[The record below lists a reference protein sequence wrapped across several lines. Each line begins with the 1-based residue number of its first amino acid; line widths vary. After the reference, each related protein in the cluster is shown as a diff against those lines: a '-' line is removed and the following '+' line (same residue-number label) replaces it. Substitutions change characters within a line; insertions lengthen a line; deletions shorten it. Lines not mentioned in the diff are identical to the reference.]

1 MELGGPA
8 RAGPPLPSSHGA
20 LTIARDGARS
30 PMSPHAPR
38 AVLRLLPDEPLARL
52 AAGGSEPAFD
62 VLYTRHAAGLT
73 ASCRRILRND
83 EDARDALQNTM
94 LKAWAALDRRGD
106 APLRLWLHRI
116 AHNESVSLLR
126 RRRPSAEL
134 PASAAAITDV
144 HAVAADRAELA
155 AAIGDIGDLTPRQ
168 REALLMRTLGDSS
181 YDDIAATLQ
190 TSPAAARQSV
200 TSARRALRRRRLAGV
215 LPVPAWIM
223 ELSSLASSGTS
234 ALSGQVAGRA
244 AATLGAAVATIG
256 VVHGPVTE
264 PRPAAS
270 AHTATTTHVRASSAP
285 SAARP
290 APVVTATRTPAT
302 TTTRPANTTDTK
314 TSKAPRTTRTVPTPS
329 RTSTGDGDDPWP
341 RDDTAEPPLGDEPA
355 AGEMRMLARR
365 APSPPEAPGDA
376 QDPGGRAWTAP
387 PDAVGQNRTAPAAT
401 PWPADAD
408 PDAGPGLST
417 PEEDELPAPPAP

>member
-1 MELGGPA
+1 
-8 RAGPPLPSSHGA
+8 
-20 LTIARDGARS
+20 
-30 PMSPHAPR
+30 MSPHAPR

-94 LKAWAALDRRGD
+94 LKAWAALERRGD

-134 PASAAAITDV
+134 PQSAAAITDV

-155 AAIGDIGDLTPRQ
+155 ATLDDIGELTGRQ
-168 REALLMRTLGDSS
+168 REALLMRTLGDAS
-181 YDDIAATLQ
+181 YDDIAATLC

-215 LPVPAWIM
+215 LPIPAWVM

-244 AATLGAAVATIG
+244 AATLGAAVATVG
-256 VVHGPVTE
+256 VVHAPATVHHPAAPARAAAQTRAA
-264 PRPAAS
+264 PRPAA
-270 AHTATTTHVRASSAP
+270 TAVTVP
-285 SAARP
+285 AAATSVP
-290 APVVTATRTPAT
+290 AAPVT
-302 TTTRPANTTDTK
+302 T
-314 TSKAPRTTRTVPTPS
+314 APRTASSRKARGVTPLVRRPS
-329 RTSTGDGDDPWP
+329 HTSVSDDDAALRDGDD
-341 RDDTAEPPLGDEPA
+341 ESQPLGGAPDLADTRLP
-355 AGEMRMLARR
+355 ARR
-365 APSPPEAPGDA
+365 APA
-376 QDPGGRAWTAP
+376 Q
-387 PDAVGQNRTAPAAT
+387 
-401 PWPADAD
+401 
-408 PDAGPGLST
+408 PDAGGDAPGLSGDAGWRGPGGDASPDAGGSSPMPAQAPASGAPPSEPQT
-417 PEEDELPAPPAP
+417 GATQAPPAP

>member
-1 MELGGPA
+1 
-8 RAGPPLPSSHGA
+8 
-20 LTIARDGARS
+20 
-30 PMSPHAPR
+30 MSPHAPR

-62 VLYTRHAAGLT
+62 VLYARHAAGLT
-73 ASCRRILRND
+73 ASCRRILRNA

-134 PASAAAITDV
+134 PESAAAITDV

-155 AAIGDIGDLTPRQ
+155 ATIGDIGDLTPRQ

-200 TSARRALRRRRLAGV
+200 TSARRALRRRRLAGA

-223 ELSSLASSGTS
+223 GLSSLASSGTS

-244 AATLGAAVATIG
+244 AATLGAAVATFG
-256 VVHGPVTE
+256 VVHGPGVAD
-264 PRPAAS
+264 RAAQPS
-270 AHTATTTHVRASSAP
+270 RAAAHKATPTHARVSSAP
-285 SAARP
+285 IAT
-290 APVVTATRTPAT
+290 PVVTATTTPAAA
-302 TTTRPANTTDTK
+302 TTTRPAGTAVTK
-314 TSKAPRTTRTVPTPS
+314 TSPAPKTTRTAPSPS

-341 RDDTAEPPLGDEPA
+341 RDDAAEPPLGDEPA
-355 AGEMRMLARR
+355 AGEMRLLARR

-376 QDPGGRAWTAP
+376 QDPGGGAWPAP
-387 PDAVGQNRTAPAAT
+387 PDAVGRNRTAPAAT
-401 PWPADAD
+401 PWPSDAD